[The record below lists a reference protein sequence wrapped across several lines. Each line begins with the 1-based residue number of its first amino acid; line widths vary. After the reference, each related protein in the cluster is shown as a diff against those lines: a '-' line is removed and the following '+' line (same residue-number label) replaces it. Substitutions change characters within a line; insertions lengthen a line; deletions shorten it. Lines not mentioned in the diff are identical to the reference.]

1 MSDLDVCIEMTREAI
16 YTHRGDDKQT
26 ALAVRRL
33 ISRAITQEP
42 FLLAC
47 ADAVISSIESG
58 GRPWRNPPLYTEKDG
73 SMIVRLI
80 YWPPGFK
87 NSAHLHRSWTVT
99 GVVHNQIV
107 VETFRQPAVA
117 TGEIKLGPSE
127 SFVAHAGNTGFLLPP
142 CVHRLYNPS
151 KTDSA
156 TLHVFSADDLKVP
169 AAQTTTWIEDET
181 PSGNILVGVR
191 RRALCVMSEVLAGVK
206 AQPAVEMLLRIFATG
221 DPTAKLYAVKALAAH
236 DVKLAYQKS
245 RELEARIVGHEREV
259 LARINKGLEA
269 ALAA

>member
-1 MSDLDVCIEMTREAI
+1 MSDLDACIELTRAAI
-16 YTHRGDDKQT
+16 NTHRGDEKQT
-26 ALAVRRL
+26 ALSVRSV

-47 ADAVISSIESG
+47 ADAVLSSIERRGKS
-58 GRPWRNPPLYTEKDG
+58 WRNPPLYAEKDG
-73 SMIVRLI
+73 SITLRLI

-99 GVVHNQIV
+99 GVVHNEIV
-107 VETFRQPAVA
+107 VETFRQPDLA
-117 TGEIKLGPSE
+117 GEIKLGPSE

-151 KTDSA
+151 RTDSA
-156 TLHVFSADDLKVP
+156 TLHVFSADDPNVP
-169 AAQTTTWIEDET
+169 VAQTTTWIADET
-181 PSGNILVGVR
+181 PSGNIMVGVH
-191 RRALCVMSEVLAGVK
+191 RRALCVMSEVLARIK
-206 AQPAVEMLLRIFATG
+206 AQPAVEMLTRIFAAG
-221 DPTAKLYAVKALAAH
+221 DPTAKLHAVKALAAH

-245 RELEARIVGHEREV
+245 RELEASIMGHEREA

-269 ALAA
+269 VLAA